1 MKLDSNIQGVID
13 RLKRKPRD
21 IRGAMARTLAPVEW
35 EKPLREEA
43 KRTLWALAKPT
54 EWDFVNA
61 FIETVMVAP
70 FMTGFFARMSNSLPP
85 VLAIE
90 DFMMARGLQI
100 RALKT
105 GTGPTLFSDFLNQF
119 DQMMTDW
126 VATEK
131 RKDRRDWDK
140 SDEDIGHFVGYLMLT
155 PDGNLSEKELAAKKK
170 LWPHLGEYV
179 QRRQQEK
186 RLNADTIN
194 AWLLAVL
201 AAWSALVRRE
211 FPGKFREQLAA
222 VRSEL

>member
-1 MKLDSNIQGVID
+1 MKIESNVSGVLDRV
-13 RLKRKPRD
+13 KRMPRD
-21 IRGAMARTLAPVEW
+21 IRAAMARTLAPAQW
-35 EKPLREEA
+35 EKALAEEA
-43 KRTLWALAKPT
+43 KRTLWALAKPA
-54 EWDFVNA
+54 EWSFVES
-61 FIETVMVAP
+61 FLQTLLVAP
-70 FMTGFFARMSNSLPP
+70 FMNGFLARLSNPLPP

-90 DFMMARGLQI
+90 DFMMARGLQM

-155 PDGNLSEKELAAKKK
+155 PDGSLSEKELAAKQK
-170 LWPHLGEYV
+170 LWPHLSEYV
-179 QRRQQEK
+179 QRKQREK
-186 RLNADTIN
+186 RLDADTIN

>member
-1 MKLDSNIQGVID
+1 VRVESNIQGVIE

-35 EKPLREEA
+35 EKPFREEA
-43 KRTLWALAKPT
+43 RRTLWALAKPA

-70 FMTGFFARMSNSLPP
+70 FMTGFFARMSNPLPP

-90 DFMMARGLQI
+90 DFMMARGLQM

-105 GTGPTLFSDFLNQF
+105 GSGPTLFSDFLNQF

-140 SDEDIGHFVGYLMLT
+140 PDEDIGHFVGYLMLT

-170 LWPHLGEYV
+170 LWPHIAEYV
-179 QRRQQEK
+179 QRKQTEK
-186 RLNADTIN
+186 RLNAHTIN

-201 AAWSALVRRE
+201 AAWSALVRLE
-211 FPGKFREQLAA
+211 FPGKFQEQLAA